1 MEAKGR
7 DGPPASASVDTA
19 VAAAAAAPLLM
30 AETLAEAPRRRASG
44 SKRKASASSSST
56 PVKRQAKERNLLH
69 HLFPVHNGPCTRAR
83 QSPHKHAA
91 ASHRSVEHAA
101 ASAWASEA
109 RGTDAS
115 ASGGPIKAEEEEEV
129 EEPLVDVEFEA
140 VRSRGVDVH
149 AVPTA
154 AGWFSWKVIHP
165 VEKHM
170 LPSFFSGKSENRTP
184 EVYME
189 IRNSIIKKF
198 HSDPQTQVELK
209 DFSELSVGDMDARQ
223 EILEFLDHWGLI
235 NFHPFPPSENEASK
249 SDADDREK
257 TSTLVDKMYQFE
269 TIQSFPRLA
278 TKKEESLVPA
288 VPPCLL
294 PESALLDDLIRPV
307 GPSVEYHCNSC
318 SADCSR
324 KRYHCQKQV
333 VFLVYGKY
341 FVELQQTRKV
351 DFLVTFVHQFIIFI
365 ENAENLLFLSQADFD
380 LCADCYNDGKF
391 GSGMLPADFI
401 LMESAEGPGLSVG
414 SWTDQETLL
423 LLEAL
428 ELFGENWNEIAE
440 HVATKTKAQCIL
452 HFLQMPIEDSFLE
465 GGDDDDDVN
474 ESNPGSKDQILST
487 KESTATNTS
496 ESVEDDKKEAKEE
509 TSHTNAPDA
518 EAKKSESSD
527 IVDEPITSK
536 TDRLVNKNTA
546 DVNICHETGA
556 SFAIDALKAAFQ
568 AVGYFPEQGGLGSFA
583 EAGNPVMAL
592 AVFLSGLV
600 ESDAVITSCRSSLK
614 AMSEDSPSI
623 QLATR
628 HCFLLEDPPIDRKDP
643 HLSVSAVAETN
654 NEEAHKDGNKTQTLD
669 ATDESKEKNEISTS
683 VDNDGNSSNLLPDF
697 SLKQIDEKE
706 VNDVIPSKA
715 VPTTVQESIDQ
726 SLSGDQ
732 CMTSNVKDVTDASL
746 PVDPMQSTMKET
758 ENLASQGEDSKSQEK
773 EIIGSKSVGEK
784 PNTMTNSEDLIS
796 ADKVQQH
803 TDIAK
808 INTKVVLEEQECVQ
822 LGASANETKGKADEG
837 ERTESH
843 SDDEKNSDPTGVD
856 DDHNIDRLKRAAVT
870 ALSAAALKAK
880 LLAKLEENEILKLV
894 SLVIEK
900 QLHKLEAKLAFFADI
915 DSVVLRM
922 REQTEKARQRLMLE
936 RSQIIAARLGVPTSS
951 LRANPATLPANRLAM
966 GYGATGIKPPNM
978 AWQKP
983 PPVRRP

>member
-7 DGPPASASVDTA
+7 DGPPASASVETA
-19 VAAAAAAPLLM
+19 VAAVAAAPLLT

-91 ASHRSVEHAA
+91 ASHRPVEHAA
-101 ASAWASEA
+101 ASAWALEA
-109 RGTDAS
+109 RGTGAS

-170 LPSFFSGKSENRTP
+170 LPSFFNGKSENRTP

-249 SDADDREK
+249 SDADDRDK

-278 TKKEESLVPA
+278 MKKEEPLVPA

-294 PESALLDDLIRPV
+294 PESALVDDLIRPV

-324 KRYHCQKQV
+324 KRYHCQKQ
-333 VFLVYGKY
+333 
-341 FVELQQTRKV
+341 
-351 DFLVTFVHQFIIFI
+351 
-365 ENAENLLFLSQADFD
+365 ADFD

-391 GSGMLPADFI
+391 GSGMSPADFI

-428 ELFGENWNEIAE
+428 ELFAENWNEIAE

-465 GGDDDDDVN
+465 GGGDDDDVN
-474 ESNPGSKDQILST
+474 ESNPDSKDQILST
-487 KESTATNTS
+487 KESTTTNTS

-527 IVDEPITSK
+527 YVDEPITSK
-536 TDRLVNKNTA
+536 TDLLVNTNTA

-592 AVFLSGLV
+592 AAFLSGLV

-643 HLSVSAVAETN
+643 NLCGRQNCSAVAETS
-654 NEEAHKDGNKTQTLD
+654 NEEAHKDGNKTQILD
-669 ATDESKEKNEISTS
+669 ATDKSEEKNEISAS
-683 VDNDGNSSNLLPDF
+683 VDNDGNSSNLLQDF
-697 SLKQIDEKE
+697 SSKQIDEKE

-715 VPTTVQESIDQ
+715 VPTTVQESVDQ
-726 SLSGDQ
+726 SMARDQ
-732 CMTSNVKDVTDASL
+732 CMTSNVKDVTDASS

-784 PNTMTNSEDLIS
+784 PNMMTNSEDLTS
-796 ADKVQQH
+796 ADKVQHH
-803 TDIAK
+803 TDITK
-808 INTKVVLEEQECVQ
+808 INSKVVMGEQECVQ
-822 LGASANETKGKADEG
+822 IGASANVTKGKADEG
-837 ERTESH
+837 ERKESH

-870 ALSAAALKAK
+870 ALSAAAVKAK

-900 QLHKLEAKLAFFADI
+900 QLRKLEAKVAFFADI
-915 DSVVLRM
+915 DSVVSRM

-951 LRANPATLPANRLAM
+951 LRVNPASLPANRLAM

>member
-7 DGPPASASVDTA
+7 DGPPASASVETA
-19 VAAAAAAPLLM
+19 VAAVAAAPLLTG
-30 AETLAEAPRRRASG
+30 ETLAEAPRRRASG

-91 ASHRSVEHAA
+91 ASHRPVEHAA

-115 ASGGPIKAEEEEEV
+115 ASGGPIKAEEDEDV

-154 AGWFSWKVIHP
+154 AG
-165 VEKHM
+165 
-170 LPSFFSGKSENRTP
+170 
-184 EVYME
+184 
-189 IRNSIIKKF
+189 
-198 HSDPQTQVELK
+198 
-209 DFSELSVGDMDARQ
+209 ELSDQNWDLGD
-223 EILEFLDHWGLI
+223 
-235 NFHPFPPSENEASK
+235 
-249 SDADDREK
+249 
-257 TSTLVDKMYQFE
+257 
-269 TIQSFPRLA
+269 
-278 TKKEESLVPA
+278 KE
-288 VPPCLL
+288 
-294 PESALLDDLIRPV
+294 
-307 GPSVEYHCNSC
+307 
-318 SADCSR
+318 
-324 KRYHCQKQV
+324 
-333 VFLVYGKY
+333 
-341 FVELQQTRKV
+341 
-351 DFLVTFVHQFIIFI
+351 TFVV
-365 ENAENLLFLSQADFD
+365 DFD

-391 GSGMLPADFI
+391 GSGMSPADFI

-452 HFLQMPIEDSFLE
+452 HFLQMPIEDSFLQ
-465 GGDDDDDVN
+465 GGGDDDDVN
-474 ESNPGSKDQILST
+474 ESNPDSKDQILST

-496 ESVEDDKKEAKEE
+496 ELVEDDKKEAKEE

-527 IVDEPITSK
+527 NVDEPITSK
-536 TDRLVNKNTA
+536 TDLLVNKNTA

-592 AVFLSGLV
+592 AAFLSGLV

-614 AMSEDSPSI
+614 AMLEDSPSI

-643 HLSVSAVAETN
+643 HLCGSAVAETS
-654 NEEAHKDGNKTQTLD
+654 NEESHKDGNKTQILD
-669 ATDESKEKNEISTS
+669 ATDKSKEKNEISAS
-683 VDNDGNSSNLLPDF
+683 VDNDGNSSNLLQDF
-697 SLKQIDEKE
+697 SSKQIDEKE

-715 VPTTVQESIDQ
+715 VLTTVQESVDQ

-732 CMTSNVKDVTDASL
+732 CMTSNVKDVTDASS

-773 EIIGSKSVGEK
+773 EIIGSNSVGEK
-784 PNTMTNSEDLIS
+784 PNTMKNSEDLTS
-796 ADKVQQH
+796 ADKAQQH
-803 TDIAK
+803 TDVAK
-808 INTKVVLEEQECVQ
+808 ISTNVVVEEQECVQ
-822 LGASANETKGKADEG
+822 IGASADETKGKADEG
-837 ERTESH
+837 ERKESH
-843 SDDEKNSDPTGVD
+843 SDDEKNSVPIGVD
-856 DDHNIDRLKRAAVT
+856 DDHNIDRLKRAAAT
-870 ALSAAALKAK
+870 ALSAAAVKAK

-900 QLHKLEAKLAFFADI
+900 QVLKKTMINTTISVISLLCINKLLPFLALTILQLHKLEAKLAFFADI
-915 DSVVLRM
+915 DSFVLRM

-951 LRANPATLPANRLAM
+951 LRANPASLPANRLAM

>member
-7 DGPPASASVDTA
+7 DGPPASASVETA
-19 VAAAAAAPLLM
+19 VAAAAAAPLLT

-91 ASHRSVEHAA
+91 ASHRPVEHAA
-101 ASAWASEA
+101 ASAWALEA
-109 RGTDAS
+109 RGTGAS

-154 AGWFSWKVIHP
+154 AGELSDQNWDLGDKETFVIGSRECFYFQSMDLCWFSWKVIHP

-170 LPSFFSGKSENRTP
+170 LPSFFNGKSENRTP

-249 SDADDREK
+249 SDADDRDK

-278 TKKEESLVPA
+278 MKKEEPLVPA

-294 PESALLDDLIRPV
+294 PESALVDDLIRPV

-324 KRYHCQKQV
+324 KRYHCQKQ
-333 VFLVYGKY
+333 
-341 FVELQQTRKV
+341 
-351 DFLVTFVHQFIIFI
+351 
-365 ENAENLLFLSQADFD
+365 ADFD

-391 GSGMLPADFI
+391 GSGMSPADFI

-428 ELFGENWNEIAE
+428 ELFAENWNEIAE

-465 GGDDDDDVN
+465 GGGDDDDVN
-474 ESNPGSKDQILST
+474 ESNPDSKDQILAT
-487 KESTATNTS
+487 KESTTTNTS

-527 IVDEPITSK
+527 FVDEPITSK
-536 TDRLVNKNTA
+536 TDLLVNTNTA

-592 AVFLSGLV
+592 AAFLSGLV

-643 HLSVSAVAETN
+643 NLCGSAVAETS
-654 NEEAHKDGNKTQTLD
+654 NEEAHKDGNKTQILD
-669 ATDESKEKNEISTS
+669 ATDKSEEKNEISAS
-683 VDNDGNSSNLLPDF
+683 VDNDGNSSNLLQDF
-697 SLKQIDEKE
+697 SSKQIDEKE

-715 VPTTVQESIDQ
+715 VPTTVQESVDQ
-726 SLSGDQ
+726 SMARDQ
-732 CMTSNVKDVTDASL
+732 CMTSNVKDVTDASS

-784 PNTMTNSEDLIS
+784 PNMMTNSEDLTS
-796 ADKVQQH
+796 ADKVQHH
-803 TDIAK
+803 TDITK
-808 INTKVVLEEQECVQ
+808 INSKVVMGEQECVQ
-822 LGASANETKGKADEG
+822 IGASANVTKGKAG
-837 ERTESH
+837 
-843 SDDEKNSDPTGVD
+843 
-856 DDHNIDRLKRAAVT
+856 
-870 ALSAAALKAK
+870 
-880 LLAKLEENEILKLV
+880 
-894 SLVIEK
+894 
-900 QLHKLEAKLAFFADI
+900 
-915 DSVVLRM
+915 
-922 REQTEKARQRLMLE
+922 
-936 RSQIIAARLGVPTSS
+936 
-951 LRANPATLPANRLAM
+951 
-966 GYGATGIKPPNM
+966 
-978 AWQKP
+978 
-983 PPVRRP
+983 

>member
-7 DGPPASASVDTA
+7 DGPPASASVDAA

-249 SDADDREK
+249 SDADDRDK

-324 KRYHCQKQV
+324 KRFHCQK
-333 VFLVYGKY
+333 
-341 FVELQQTRKV
+341 
-351 DFLVTFVHQFIIFI
+351 
-365 ENAENLLFLSQADFD
+365 QADFD

-391 GSGMLPADFI
+391 GSGMSPADFI

-643 HLSVSAVAETN
+643 HLSVSAVAETS
-654 NEEAHKDGNKTQTLD
+654 NEEANKDGNKTQTLD
-669 ATDESKEKNEISTS
+669 ATDESKEKNEISAS
-683 VDNDGNSSNLLPDF
+683 ADNDGNSSNLLPDF
-697 SLKQIDEKE
+697 SSKQIDEKE

-715 VPTTVQESIDQ
+715 VPTTVQESVDQ

-732 CMTSNVKDVTDASL
+732 CMTSNVKDVTDASS

-843 SDDEKNSDPTGVD
+843 SDDEKNSDPTGVA

-870 ALSAAALKAK
+870 ALSAAAVKAK

-951 LRANPATLPANRLAM
+951 LRANPASLPANRLAM